1 MARTLTSETAGRVS
15 AVHDGGARDLSRRL
29 QLIPATNIVVANM
42 IGVGIFTTS
51 GLLLQ
56 ELGSPVFMIAL
67 WIGGG
72 IRGKPGG

>member
-1 MARTLTSETAGRVS
+1 MARTLTSDTAERVF
-15 AVHDGGARDLSRRL
+15 AVHDGGARDLPRRL
-29 QLIPATNIVVANM
+29 RLFPATNIVVANM

-72 IRGKPGG
+72 IRRIPSG